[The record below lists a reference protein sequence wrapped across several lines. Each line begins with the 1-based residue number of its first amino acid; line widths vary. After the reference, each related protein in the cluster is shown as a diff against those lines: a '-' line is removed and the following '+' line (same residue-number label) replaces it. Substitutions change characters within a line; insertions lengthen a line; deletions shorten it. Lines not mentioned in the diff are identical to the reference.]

1 MKKGIN
7 LKNGINLTDNNDYTF
22 RLYLENKKLKGLLI
36 DILNTCNDLDIKI
49 DELKEIKNVLH
60 VD

>member
-1 MKKGIN
+1 MNIKDIILIPKNELCIKYKKQRI
-7 LKNGINLTDNNDYTF
+7 K
-22 RLYLENKKLKGLLI
+22 NKKLKGLLI